1 MDLYTW
7 HSSVL
12 VNEDRLCHV
21 VKSATVEARTKEMER
36 ISSLCVQTK
45 NQFSSLEFDTSL
57 ATFIN
62 GFLSDGEAIEEC
74 HMEFGLIRCTKK
86 FKQYIWLG
94 MVIYVYLII
103 RLK

>member
-1 MDLYTW
+1 MIFKYSW
-7 HSSVL
+7 FGMSL

-57 ATFIN
+57 AT
-62 GFLSDGEAIEEC
+62 L
-74 HMEFGLIRCTKK
+74 MR
-86 FKQYIWLG
+86 
-94 MVIYVYLII
+94 
-103 RLK
+103 